1 MDTSKIK
8 SQIDIE
14 WSTLGQNGAKQ
25 LLSNFLSLGSTDK
38 LPHAF
43 LFLGPMGVGKSNFA
57 KEFARKTFEMRAAK
71 PEIFEYDF
79 NDNPSIESLR
89 ELISLSN
96 LTSVGQKKVFILNN
110 FQKAS
115 QSSVNSLLKTL
126 EEPSSSSMFLL
137 ISNSNRVLP
146 TVMSRCI
153 VVRCFSV
160 SGQDSSLDL
169 PLSLQELV
177 SPYPQLSERLSK
189 DEDLANLLSDNMA
202 FLQKGGLSIVN
213 KLSDLESDQLTLL
226 LQLWTEYLKQKLHA
240 GENIETNINNLK
252 VASRTRNEIQKSFN
266 TKLVLQQFLLE
277 TKV

>member
-1 MDTSKIK
+1 MNTSKIK

-25 LLSNFLSLGSTDK
+25 LLSNFLSLGSIDM

-57 KEFARKTFEMRAAK
+57 KEFARKTFEMSGAK

-89 ELISLSN
+89 ELISLSS

-137 ISNSNRVLP
+137 IANSNRVLP

-160 SGQDSSLDL
+160 SGQDSSVDV
-169 PLSLQELV
+169 PVSLQELV
-177 SPYPQLSERLSK
+177 SPYPQLSDRLSK
-189 DEDLANLLSDNMA
+189 DEDLANLLSDNLA

-226 LQLWTEYLKQKLHA
+226 LQLWTEYLKQKLHS

-277 TKV
+277 TKI